1 MKPTLVAR
9 VRENAGLLLVLKM
22 AFLGVVLLL
31 FLIPLFLVRSLI
43 EERAGYRRTAEDEVI
58 SLWGGEQTVGGPL
71 LVVPYLVRQKGE
83 GGKIVESTAQ
93 AFFLP
98 ETLEVTVQAAPEK
111 RRRGIFEV
119 TLYSAEVHVEGSFR
133 RPELTA
139 NAGAAGFAG
148 WRIRPED
155 VLWGEAQLAVELP
168 ALRGLTEQVAL
179 SWTAG
184 GRTEEVR
191 FQAGTAPL
199 GLFGPSAEGGGI
211 RAPLPEARAGG
222 RFALDLLLKGGRSL
236 GFLPLGEDTRVRLSS
251 PWPSPRFSGAF
262 LPATRSVGEEG
273 FEAEWH
279 VISLGR
285 GYPQAWRAGEVG
297 PEVVTASRFG
307 VDLMVPA
314 DAYRKVLRSVKYGI
328 LFVLLPFLVF
338 FLFEAFSGR
347 RVHALQF
354 LLVGFAECL
363 FYLLLLSVSEHLG
376 FEFTYLLAALATVA
390 LVSFYAGFVLGD
402 RRRGLLLAP
411 VLGASYAF
419 LYAALQSQDYALLI
433 GSLGLFAILAGVME
447 VLADVEHDLH
457 AGGDNR
463 RDAQDPPLQTGFAQ
477 ALAEDDNQSG
487 QCSQECYR
495 RAMIQAEGLQEERG
509 GGIHGS
515 V

>member
-1 MKPTLVAR
+1 
-9 VRENAGLLLVLKM
+9 
-22 AFLGVVLLL
+22 
-31 FLIPLFLVRSLI
+31 
-43 EERAGYRRTAEDEVI
+43 
-58 SLWGGEQTVGGPL
+58 
-71 LVVPYLVRQKGE
+71 VPYLVRQKAE

-93 AFFLP
+93 AYFLP
-98 ETLEVTVQAAPEK
+98 ESLEITVQAAPEK

-119 TLYSAEVHVEGSFR
+119 TLYTAEVHLEGSFR
-133 RPELTA
+133 PPELA
-139 NAGAAGFAG
+139 AHAGV
-148 WRIRPED
+148 RPQD

-179 SWTAG
+179 TWTAG
-184 GRTEEVR
+184 GRAEEVR

-211 RAPLPEARAGG
+211 RAPLPAVRAGG
-222 RFALDLLLKGGRSL
+222 RFALDLFLKGGRSL
-236 GFLPLGEDTRVRLSS
+236 GFLPLGEDTRVRMSS
-251 PWPSPRFSGAF
+251 PWPAPRFSGAF
-262 LPATRSVGEEG
+262 LPAARSVGEDG

-285 GYPQAWRAGEVG
+285 GYPQAWGAGEVD
-297 PEVVTASRFG
+297 PVVVAASRFG

-347 RVHALQF
+347 RVHALQY

-376 FEFTYLLAALATVA
+376 FGLTYLLAALATVA

-402 RRRGLLLAP
+402 HRRGLLLAP

-419 LYAALQSQDYALLI
+419 LYAALQSEDYALLI
-433 GSLGLFAILAGVME
+433 GSLGLFVILAGVM
-447 VLADVEHDLH
+447 VLT
-457 AGGDNR
+457 R
-463 RDAQDPPLQTGFAQ
+463 RVDW
-477 ALAEDDNQSG
+477 
-487 QCSQECYR
+487 YR
-495 RAMIQAEGLQEERG
+495 PGARG
-509 GGIHGS
+509 G
-515 V
+515 

>member
-1 MKPTLVAR
+1 VVA
-9 VRENAGLLLVLKM
+9 
-22 AFLGVVLLL
+22 
-31 FLIPLFLVRSLI
+31 
-43 EERAGYRRTAEDEVI
+43 
-58 SLWGGEQTVGGPL
+58 
-71 LVVPYLVRQKGE
+71 
-83 GGKIVESTAQ
+83 
-93 AFFLP
+93 
-98 ETLEVTVQAAPEK
+98 
-111 RRRGIFEV
+111 
-119 TLYSAEVHVEGSFR
+119 
-133 RPELTA
+133 
-139 NAGAAGFAG
+139 
-148 WRIRPED
+148 
-155 VLWGEAQLAVELP
+155 
-168 ALRGLTEQVAL
+168 
-179 SWTAG
+179 
-184 GRTEEVR
+184 
-191 FQAGTAPL
+191 
-199 GLFGPSAEGGGI
+199 
-211 RAPLPEARAGG
+211 
-222 RFALDLLLKGGRSL
+222 
-236 GFLPLGEDTRVRLSS
+236 
-251 PWPSPRFSGAF
+251 
-262 LPATRSVGEEG
+262 
-273 FEAEWH
+273 
-279 VISLGR
+279 
-285 GYPQAWRAGEVG
+285 
-297 PEVVTASRFG
+297 ASRFG

-314 DAYRKVLRSVKYGI
+314 DTYQKSLRSVKYGI

-347 RVHALQF
+347 RVHS
-354 LLVGFAECL
+354 LLVGFSECL

-376 FEFTYLLAALATVA
+376 FGITYLLAALATVA